1 MRLQQVG
8 DERSG
13 ESGETVAKYTKRGI
27 TVSASGAD
35 RVCEA
40 PQVALSSLDELW
52 FQVAGTRCNLQCA
65 HCFIS
70 CSPHNRNYDFLTL
83 EDVLRGLE
91 VGQRY
96 GVREYYFT
104 GGEPFL
110 HPRLVEMLKATL
122 RVGPATV
129 LTNATVLKAE
139 WLSELAA
146 AEQASLYSLEFRVSL
161 DGPSPEIN
169 DPIRGPGTFD
179 RAIAGL
185 RKLVA
190 AGFLPII
197 TMTRTWEMEEDET
210 ILARFREVLAERAG
224 YRRARLKILPRL
236 QIGAEA
242 QRTCG
247 YGPAE
252 RVTAEMLE
260 GFDRSHLLC
269 DHARVI
275 TDRGV
280 AVCPILLDFPDA
292 LLGRD
297 VDEAVNRSFA
307 LRHGA
312 CYTCYLHGAICSN
325 PASAAMRSGATAV
338 RRDAGTRPPGT

>member
-1 MRLQQVG
+1 MRA
-8 DERSG
+8 
-13 ESGETVAKYTKRGI
+13 T
-27 TVSASGAD
+27 D
-35 RVCEA
+35 RACDA
-40 PQVALSSLDELW
+40 PLIGLSSLDELW

-70 CSPHNRNYDFLTL
+70 CSPHNKTYDFLTL
-83 EDVLRGLE
+83 DDVLRGLE
-91 VGQRY
+91 AGQRY

-110 HPRLVEMLKATL
+110 HPQLVAMLKATL
-122 RVGPATV
+122 EVGPATV
-129 LTNATVLKAE
+129 LTNATVLKPE
-139 WLSELAA
+139 WLEELAA
-146 AEQASLYSLEFRVSL
+146 AEQGSPYSLEFRVSL
-161 DGPSPEIN
+161 DGPCPEIN
-169 DPIRGPGTFD
+169 DPIRGAGTFD
-179 RAIAGL
+179 RAMVGV
-185 RKLVA
+185 RRLVE

-197 TMTRTWEMEEDET
+197 TMTRTWDMEQDTE
-210 ILARFREVLAERAG
+210 IVARFREVLAQQAG
-224 YRRARLKILPRL
+224 YTRARLKILPRL

-242 QRTCG
+242 RRTCG
-247 YGPAE
+247 YRPSE

-297 VDEAVNRSFA
+297 LDEAVEQPFA
-307 LRHGA
+307 LCHGA

-325 PASAAMRSGATAV
+325 PAV
-338 RRDAGTRPPGT
+338 AGTRRGASAGQSDPATDHPAS